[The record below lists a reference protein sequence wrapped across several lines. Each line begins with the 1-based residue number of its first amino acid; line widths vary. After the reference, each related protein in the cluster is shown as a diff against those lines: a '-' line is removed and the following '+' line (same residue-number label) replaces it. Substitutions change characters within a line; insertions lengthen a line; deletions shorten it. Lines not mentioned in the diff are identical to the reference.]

1 MMANTYTIDKMD
13 PETRR
18 DLISDLLSDQP
29 VNRIANNYGLP
40 VSCVRRYKEDKLFMD
55 VAEVWAERK
64 ENTVADYERQLSIIQ
79 DRLNKA
85 LEAVD
90 LELLDPRTGKY
101 DLSNPQRAGYYM
113 KILNDTSKSLQ
124 TNLLTL
130 AKISENIREV
140 EEASPNKKAN
150 KEFLLAIVHVF
161 QQVDIPEEYKHKM
174 IMALS
179 EIRDDIRQKES
190 QTNI

>member
-1 MMANTYTIDKMD
+1 MANAYTIDKMD
-13 PETRR
+13 PEARR

-29 VNRIANNYGLP
+29 VNKIANNYGLP

-79 DRLNKA
+79 GRLNKA

-90 LELLDPRTGKY
+90 LELMDPKTGKY

-140 EEASPNKKAN
+140 EEANPDQRSNR
-150 KEFLLAIVHVF
+150 EMCLAIIQIF
-161 QQVDIPEEYKHKM
+161 KDIGLPDEYMDKFIEK
-174 IMALS
+174 LR
-179 EIRDDIRQKES
+179 EIKAID
-190 QTNI
+190 

>member
-1 MMANTYTIDKMD
+1 MMANAYTIDKMD
-13 PETRR
+13 PEARR

-29 VNRIANNYGLP
+29 VNKIANNYGLP

-79 DRLNKA
+79 ARLNKA
-85 LEAVD
+85 LDAVD
-90 LELLDPRTGKY
+90 QELIDPRTGKY
-101 DLSNPQRAGYYM
+101 DLSDPQRAGYYM

-140 EEASPNKKAN
+140 SEAGTGSQQILRAIAQVIEDADIGEENMRK
-150 KEFLLAIVHVF
+150 IVNGL
-161 QQVDIPEEYKHKM
+161 DK
-174 IMALS
+174 
-179 EIRDDIRQKES
+179 IRTQ
-190 QTNI
+190 

>member
-1 MMANTYTIDKMD
+1 MANAYTIDKMD
-13 PETRR
+13 QDTRK

-79 DRLNKA
+79 VRLNKA

-90 LELLDPRTGKY
+90 QELMDPKTGKY

-140 EEASPNKKAN
+140 EEANPDKKVN
-150 KEFLLAIVHVF
+150 TEFCMAILQVF
-161 QQVDIPEEYKHKM
+161 KDIGLPDEYMEKFIEK
-174 IMALS
+174 LR
-179 EIRDDIRQKES
+179 EIDAIQKG
-190 QTNI
+190 TNI